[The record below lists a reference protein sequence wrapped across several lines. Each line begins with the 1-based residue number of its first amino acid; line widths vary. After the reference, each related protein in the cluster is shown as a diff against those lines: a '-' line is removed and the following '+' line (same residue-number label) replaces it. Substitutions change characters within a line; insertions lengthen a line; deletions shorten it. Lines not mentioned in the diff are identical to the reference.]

1 MGENF
6 SFLFFRFF
14 SNIDMSFFV
23 KNQLLF
29 LLFYTMMIISV
40 LRNVIFL
47 EKPIAFFAFPINS
60 TIK

>member
-40 LRNVIFL
+40 L
-47 EKPIAFFAFPINS
+47 
-60 TIK
+60 